1 MIPGLS
7 RTTASSNALRTIRSL
22 WPAEAKGG
30 ASPGPGALMDLR
42 LWLSN

>member
-7 RTTASSNALRTIRSL
+7 RTTASPNALWTIRSL

-30 ASPGPGALMDLR
+30 HRPDR
-42 LWLSN
+42 LH